1 MVYHLMLCRY
11 ARTEGLGRLVFERN
25 PVCGLILSLVCSFGL
40 TYAVLPQVYL
50 VIPASLVIFGVVWS
64 LYTKHK
70 IGGGTGDTLGAAE
83 ELAEVLTLLLLASV
97 VR

>member
-1 MVYHLMLCRY
+1 MPGPKVWGGSFSSANRS
-11 ARTEGLGRLVFERN
+11 ALVFERK

-40 TYAVLPQVYL
+40 TYAVLPPIYL
-50 VIPASLVIFGVVWS
+50 VIPVSLVIFGAVWS
-64 LYTKHK
+64 VSSRYK

>member
-11 ARTEGLGRLVFERN
+11 ARSEGLGRLVFERK
-25 PVCGLILSLVCSFGL
+25 PVCGSILSLVCSFGL
-40 TYAVLPQVYL
+40 TYAVLPPIYL
-50 VIPASLVIFGVVWS
+50 AIPASMAVFGVAWS
-64 LYTKHK
+64 VYTRYK